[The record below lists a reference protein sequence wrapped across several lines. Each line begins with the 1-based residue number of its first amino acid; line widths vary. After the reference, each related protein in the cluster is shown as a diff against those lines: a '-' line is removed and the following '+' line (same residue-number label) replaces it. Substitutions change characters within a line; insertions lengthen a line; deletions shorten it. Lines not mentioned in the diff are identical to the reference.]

1 MSDWLA
7 RLGRLFLPTRCL
19 VCHRIGPAVLCD
31 ACAATLE
38 LVGPAHC
45 LRCGRRKLTSWASPD
60 CGECHGQSIG
70 VQRARSL
77 LLYNQTGR
85 ALLAELKYRQH
96 LGAGEAIF
104 AAGRARL
111 GSSLGE
117 LFDAPERGFD
127 LILPV
132 PLHRARLRQRRFNQA
147 EFFANRIGLALGLP
161 VNSKALLRERQTP
174 TQVGLSANQ
183 RRVNVRGAF
192 SVNPKEASRLEGRR
206 ILLVDDLM
214 TTGATLASC
223 AAALRRA
230 GAGPV
235 CGLTMFSTFLDVE
248 ARQPL
253 QVQL

>member
-1 MSDWLA
+1 MSEWLA

-31 ACAATLE
+31 ACTATLE
-38 LVGPAHC
+38 LVGPGHC

-96 LGAGEAIF
+96 LGAGELIF
-104 AAGRARL
+104 SAGRERL
-111 GSSLGE
+111 GSRPGQ
-117 LFDAPERGFD
+117 LFDGEDRSFD
-127 LILPV
+127 LVVPV

-147 EFFANRIGLALGLP
+147 EFFANRIGLAFGLP

-192 SVNPKEASRLEGRR
+192 SVQPREAARLAGQRV
-206 ILLVDDLM
+206 LLVDDLM
-214 TTGATLASC
+214 TTGATLAAC

-230 GAGPV
+230 RAAEV

-248 ARQPL
+248 APQA
-253 QVQL
+253 QAVQL